1 MLNRSNPERIV
12 LALALLLLF
21 VAGLLASCTRRP
33 GTPGAQDCAKV
44 TDRRLAKDFKRRVKA
59 DRQFNN
65 QRRHINVSV
74 KDRIVTLE
82 GWVIGKD
89 TITVLERYASDTGCV
104 TKVVNRLTSGGFS
117 GGCGPGQKRC
127 GDICIDQTS
136 TCSLIE

>member
-33 GTPGAQDCAKV
+33 GTPGAQDCARV
-44 TDRRLAKDFKRRVKA
+44 TDRRLAKDFKKRVKA
-59 DRQFNN
+59 DRRFDN
-65 QRRHINVSV
+65 QRRHVNVSV
-74 KDRIVTLE
+74 KDRVVTLE
-82 GWVIGKD
+82 GYVVG
-89 TITVLERYASDTGCV
+89 TEAITTLEKYAGETACV
-104 TKVVNRLTSGGFS
+104 TKVVNRLSTGTFG